1 MKNSNILL
9 VLLFGAGALYL
20 MAKPKTGATPP
31 ASLPPSPASN
41 PPAGNNGGTAPI
53 VTSSNQTITQ
63 EQQMQ
68 LSNNYWQN
76 QFQQWAAAGYDP
88 FNGVRLDFNL
98 PVF

>member
-1 MKNSNILL
+1 
-9 VLLFGAGALYL
+9 
-20 MAKPKTGATPP
+20 
-31 ASLPPSPASN
+31 
-41 PPAGNNGGTAPI
+41 
-53 VTSSNQTITQ
+53 
-63 EQQMQ
+63 MQ